1 MCGIVGFAGHIPA
14 APVLLDGLGR
24 LEYRGYDSAGICTY
38 GDGAL
43 HLAKKQGR
51 LANLMEATEQGKR
64 LPGNIGIGHTRW
76 ATHGA
81 PSDINAHPHLS
92 SDGKIALVH
101 NGIIENYLEL
111 KAMLLEQGYT
121 FQSETD
127 TEVAC
132 NLVACCYAKGQG
144 TLLEAVQEALNQIE
158 GSYALVAL
166 CVEEP
171 ETLVAAKLS
180 SPMIFG
186 FGDGCSFVASDVT
199 AVLRYTREVVY
210 LNDGELVE
218 MTADSVRFLD
228 RQGNE
233 LEKAPEHIDWEL
245 SAAEKGGYD
254 HFMLKEIYEQPSA
267 VAKTISPR
275 IRNGRVVLDDVTLT
289 GEYLKKISRIYIVAC
304 GSAYYVGCLGKY
316 IMEKLCRVP
325 VEPMLASEF
334 RYCDPLCDES
344 TLVLIISQS
353 GETADTL
360 AALREAKRRGART
373 LAIVNVVGSSI
384 SKEADDVIY
393 TWAGPEIAVATTKAY
408 STQLALVYLLGLY
421 IADALGTVSQG
432 DYEELLQGVQAL
444 PGQIEGML
452 TEETAEALR
461 RLAERYHQAEDV
473 YFIGRH
479 VDNATCLEGSLK
491 LKEIAYIH
499 SEAYAAGELKH
510 GPISLIEE
518 GTLVV
523 AVATNKRLFDKT
535 MSNVKET
542 KARGA
547 EVLAVTTERFGDKIL
562 ETADE
567 RILVPETLPLLQ
579 PSLSVI
585 PLQMFAYYVSL
596 ARGCDIDKPRN
607 LAKSVTVE

>member
-1 MCGIVGFAGHIPA
+1 MCGIVGFAGHTPA
-14 APVLLDGLGR
+14 APVLLDGLAK
-24 LEYRGYDSAGICTY
+24 LEYRGYDSTGICTCAD
-38 GDGAL
+38 GSMHIAKKEGRLSNLMALTHDGADV
-43 HLAKKQGR
+43 
-51 LANLMEATEQGKR
+51 
-64 LPGNIGIGHTRW
+64 PGNIGIGHTRW

-92 SDGKIALVH
+92 SDGKVALIH
-101 NGIIENYLEL
+101 NGIVENYLDL
-111 KAMLLEQGYT
+111 KAMLLKEGYT
-121 FQSETD
+121 FRSETD

-132 NLVACCYAKGQG
+132 NLIAHCLKTCGG
-144 TLLEAVQEALNQIE
+144 SLLDAVQAALDRIE
-158 GSYALVAL
+158 GSYAFVVI
-166 CVEEP
+166 CQDDP
-171 ETLVAAKLS
+171 DTIVAAKKS

-186 FGDGCSFVASDVT
+186 YGDGCNFVASDVT

-210 LNDGELVE
+210 LNDDELVE
-218 MTADSVRFLD
+218 MTADSVHFYD

-233 LEKAPEHIDWEL
+233 LEKTPEHIDWEL
-245 SAAEKGGYD
+245 SAAEKNGYD
-254 HFMLKEIYEQPSA
+254 HFMIKEIHEQPKA
-267 VAKTISPR
+267 LANTISPR
-275 IRNGRVVLDDVTLT
+275 IRDGKIVLDDITLNQD
-289 GEYLKKISRIYIVAC
+289 YIKKLSRVYVVAC
-304 GSAYYVGCLGKY
+304 GSAYYVGCVGKY
-316 IMEKLCRVP
+316 VMEKLCRIP

-334 RYCDPLCDES
+334 RYCDPLCDEN

-373 LAIVNVVGSSI
+373 MAIVNVVGSSI

-408 STQLALVYLLGLY
+408 STQLAIVDILALY
-421 IADALGTVSQG
+421 MAQALGTIS
-432 DYEELLQGVQAL
+432 DEEYQRLLLAL
-444 PGQIEGML
+444 QKLPEQIEEIL
-452 TEETAEALR
+452 KPEQIDIIRNYAELFC
-461 RLAERYHQAEDV
+461 YVEDA

-499 SEAYAAGELKH
+499 AEAYAAGELKH

-518 GTLVV
+518 GTLVI
-523 AVATNKRLFDKT
+523 AVATNGQLFDKT

-547 EVLAVTTERFGDKIL
+547 MVLGITVPDYAKRME
-562 ETADE
+562 ETVDCQFV
-567 RILVPETLPLLQ
+567 VPKTDPILQ
-579 PSLSVI
+579 PSLSVV
-585 PLQMFAYYVSL
+585 PLQLLSYYVSL
-596 ARGCDIDKPRN
+596 LRDCDIDKPRN